1 MCLDCMQWS
10 CQSKQVWGVPTACRF
25 ILTEDKILSMYIK
38 RIKYWV
44 CMWMVPASPVRW
56 YIQRAASMCTSLRDR
71 GGWWCCLCV
80 FLCVFLSVFA
90 SWCVLMYKL
99 LASQLEG
106 KWDWKNEPRLS
117 TQTHGLHLPWP
128 VSWHRPLCS
137 HQRRIP
143 TIEAPNV
150 FLAGLS

>member
-1 MCLDCMQWS
+1 MFLGLQWS
-10 CQSKQVWGVPTACRF
+10 CQSKQVCSAPTACRF
-25 ILTEDKILSMYIK
+25 ITTEDKILRMYIK
-38 RIKYWV
+38 RIKCWV
-44 CMWMVPASPVRW
+44 CMWMVPAWPVQW
-56 YIQRAASMCTSLRDR
+56 YVQWAASMCTSLQAR
-71 GGWWCCLCV
+71 GGWWCCLS
-80 FLCVFLSVFA
+80 VFLSVFA

-117 TQTHGLHLPWP
+117 ARAHGLRLPWP
-128 VSWHRPLCS
+128 ISWHWPLCS

-143 TIEAPNV
+143 TLEAPNV